1 MSWLELKIDTSAQLA
16 PALGDAL
23 SEYGALSVTFSDTRD
38 EPVFEPDVGTT
49 PLWLHTRVI
58 GLFDTSSDVDA
69 VLAQLQQRFGA
80 AAITSTS
87 VQPLADQAW
96 ERTWMD
102 HFVPTRFG
110 NRLWICPSW
119 CAPPDPDAVN
129 IFMDPGLA
137 FGTGT
142 HPTTALCLEWLD
154 AHPPENQLVIDYG
167 CGSGILAIAAAKL
180 GAQRVIGVDHDPQA
194 LLATRENAQR
204 NHVENRIETYLPEQM
219 PNLVADVILANI
231 LANPLRELAAQFA
244 RSIKP
249 GGLLVMSGIL
259 IEQATDTCAA
269 YTSQFTMRA
278 AVTKQEWA
286 RLDGTRNSAQ

>member
-1 MSWLELKIDTSAQLA
+1 MPWLELKIDTSAQLA

-23 SEYGALSVTFSDTRD
+23 SERGALSVTFSDTHD
-38 EPVFEPDVGTT
+38 DPVFEPDLGTT
-49 PLWLHTRVI
+49 PLWRHTRVI
-58 GLFDTSSDVDA
+58 GLFDADSDVA
-69 VLAQLQQRFGA
+69 AILTQLQQRFGA
-80 AAITSTS
+80 AAIGATS

-102 HFVPTRFG
+102 HFAPTRFG
-110 NRLWICPSW
+110 SNLWICPSW
-119 CAPPDPDAVN
+119 CAPPEPDAVN

-154 AHPPENQLVIDYG
+154 AHHPVQQIVVDYG

-204 NHVENRIETYLPEQM
+204 NGVDGRIETYLPEQM
-219 PNLVADVILANI
+219 PQTTADLVLANI
-231 LANPLRELAAQFA
+231 LANPLRELAALFA
-244 RSIKP
+244 RTAKP
-249 GGLLVMSGIL
+249 GGQIVLSGIL
-259 IEQATDTCAA
+259 TEQTDEVSAA
-269 YTSQFTMRA
+269 YADKFMMRA
-278 AVTKQEWA
+278 PVTKQEWA
-286 RLDGTRNSAQ
+286 RLDGTRRS